1 MNPIKKGL
9 DTMLEQIKKDL
20 PYLENKYHRTDKPF
34 DAFSRM
40 AYHGWECPEDSG
52 LDDAG
57 MHDALA
63 EYVDALPDTD
73 HAVIK
78 AKAFAFVLDNMR
90 IGINEHDYFPL
101 LWNWN
106 RPLNFCTINR
116 WLGDVKLS
124 EENQKARDELYR
136 SADITCWMDY
146 DHSVPDWL
154 SLYKYGFKGIKDRA
168 ARYRVLREES
178 EPLTDKERGYFDSI
192 DIEYAAILRLI
203 KRLREAAEHS
213 DSPKAPEM
221 AKCFKTLENGAPVT
235 TYERLMLIYLY
246 FMLSESVDSYQVR
259 SLGSGIDHDIDSVYR
274 EDLVSGRYTE
284 NELDDFIGYF
294 LMQFSAIGNYWGQP
308 MYIGG
313 SEEDG
318 STRFSDT
325 TLKILDIYDELGIYN
340 PKIHVKYTSRT
351 PEKYLRKICGMI
363 RRGHSS
369 FVFVCEDNVLRG
381 MRERGIPFS
390 RAYDF
395 DVKGCYEFTVRGEE
409 FSTAPMYINLA
420 APALYALNNAAPD
433 ASYKD
438 IENAYFT
445 RLREVFKKSIA
456 ICDDLETRIGE
467 VNPSPMLSATI
478 KHSLDTA
485 RDAYHDGADLVTTS
499 ILSGGLGTAVDSLA
513 AIKYLVFDKKLT
525 TIDNLR
531 EVLNSNWSDEKL
543 RAEALS
549 RPPKFGTGEQF
560 TDNLA
565 ARICEEIRH
574 FQGTK
579 NSRGGYYK
587 MHMHSARM
595 YIEFGKRMPASPDG
609 RKKGEETS
617 KNASPV
623 MGMDKNGVT
632 ALIRSA
638 LATSPEKFWEG
649 YGLDIMLHDSAVK
662 GEDGMNAMLAL
673 LKTYNQGGGLTIQF
687 NVLNADALKDAQI
700 HPEKYQTLQIR
711 VCGWNTLWN
720 NMPKSEQDKYIERAI
735 NI

>member
-1 MNPIKKGL
+1 
-9 DTMLEQIKKDL
+9 MLEQLKKDL

-57 MHDALA
+57 MHDAL
-63 EYVDALPDTD
+63 EKYVDALPDTD

-90 IGINEHDYFPL
+90 IGINEHDYFPV

-116 WLGDVKLS
+116 WLGEVKLS
-124 EENQKARDELYR
+124 EENQKARDELCR

-154 SLYKYGFKGIKDRA
+154 SLYKYGFNGIKDRA

-203 KRLREAAEHS
+203 KRLREAAEQS

-294 LMQFSAIGNYWGQP
+294 IMQFSAIGNYWGQP

-325 TLKILDIYDELGIYN
+325 TL
-340 PKIHVKYTSRT
+340 
-351 PEKYLRKICGMI
+351 
-363 RRGHSS
+363 
-369 FVFVCEDNVLRG
+369 
-381 MRERGIPFS
+381 
-390 RAYDF
+390 
-395 DVKGCYEFTVRGEE
+395 
-409 FSTAPMYINLA
+409 
-420 APALYALNNAAPD
+420 
-433 ASYKD
+433 
-438 IENAYFT
+438 
-445 RLREVFKKSIA
+445 
-456 ICDDLETRIGE
+456 
-467 VNPSPMLSATI
+467 
-478 KHSLDTA
+478 
-485 RDAYHDGADLVTTS
+485 
-499 ILSGGLGTAVDSLA
+499 
-513 AIKYLVFDKKLT
+513 
-525 TIDNLR
+525 
-531 EVLNSNWSDEKL
+531 
-543 RAEALS
+543 
-549 RPPKFGTGEQF
+549 
-560 TDNLA
+560 
-565 ARICEEIRH
+565 
-574 FQGTK
+574 
-579 NSRGGYYK
+579 
-587 MHMHSARM
+587 
-595 YIEFGKRMPASPDG
+595 
-609 RKKGEETS
+609 
-617 KNASPV
+617 
-623 MGMDKNGVT
+623 
-632 ALIRSA
+632 
-638 LATSPEKFWEG
+638 
-649 YGLDIMLHDSAVK
+649 
-662 GEDGMNAMLAL
+662 
-673 LKTYNQGGGLTIQF
+673 
-687 NVLNADALKDAQI
+687 
-700 HPEKYQTLQIR
+700 
-711 VCGWNTLWN
+711 
-720 NMPKSEQDKYIERAI
+720 
-735 NI
+735 